1 MVVRPRLVVLL
12 VIIVTLVYP
21 LPEVT
26 EISIMSS
33 PIESAQD
40 QDQDLEVVRL
50 VEEVEEGLEELE
62 THKRTEKWQGLEE
75 LETHKR
81 TEKWQGLS
89 AKTGLTIALINHIYT
104 LCAEKEIPPELLLA
118 LIETES
124 DFDPNAVNERSGA
137 TGLGQFLPST
147 AEWIASINDLPYSY
161 DLLKDP
167 YYNVELMILYLDHLY
182 KREQD
187 WRTVLSLY
195 VGHGYRG
202 RYSRYTE
209 TVLSRSKSY

>member
-40 QDQDLEVVRL
+40 QDLEVVRL

-62 THKRTEKWQGLEE
+62 THKRTEKWQGL
-75 LETHKR
+75 
-81 TEKWQGLS
+81 S
-89 AKTGLTIALINHIYT
+89 AKRGLPIALINHIYT

>member
-40 QDQDLEVVRL
+40 QDLEVVRL
-50 VEEVEEGLEELE
+50 VEEVEE
-62 THKRTEKWQGLEE
+62 GLEE

-167 YYNVELMILYLDHLY
+167 YYNVELMTLYLDHLY